1 MTINIDYKKHD
12 KCDLLPKLEMF
23 LNDLAIRKPNVK
35 FVVSG
40 TRSEKGERRVRSV
53 DVYDGYEKVG
63 AICIDQDY
71 NKAESGDL
79 YEVSSP
85 KIVKKFKFN
94 YTLSPLATSGDFRID
109 IGEQARN
116 EIIQHYEEQF
126 QERLSSAMR
135 DVWDRLHDCLKH
147 MSERL
152 TSEEDGTRK
161 KFHGTLLTNARELV
175 DLLSRLNVTQDPQLE
190 QARRDLSAALLN
202 TDIDALKDSDYVRE
216 NVKQKV
222 DAIINKFNW

>member
-1 MTINIDYKKHD
+1 
-12 KCDLLPKLEMF
+12 
-23 LNDLAIRKPNVK
+23 
-35 FVVSG
+35 
-40 TRSEKGERRVRSV
+40 
-53 DVYDGYEKVG
+53 
-63 AICIDQDY
+63 
-71 NKAESGDL
+71 
-79 YEVSSP
+79 
-85 KIVKKFKFN
+85 
-94 YTLSPLATSGDFRID
+94 
-109 IGEQARN
+109 
-116 EIIQHYEEQF
+116 
-126 QERLSSAMR
+126 MR

-175 DLLSRLNVTQDPQLE
+175 DLLSRLNVTQDPRLE
-190 QARRDLSAALLN
+190 QARRDLSAALLH

>member
-1 MTINIDYKKHD
+1 MISASAFQ
-12 KCDLLPKLEMF
+12 L
-23 LNDLAIRKPNVK
+23 
-35 FVVSG
+35 
-40 TRSEKGERRVRSV
+40 
-53 DVYDGYEKVG
+53 
-63 AICIDQDY
+63 
-71 NKAESGDL
+71 GDL
-79 YEVSSP
+79 FDRNEYPEAED
-85 KIVKKFKFN
+85 IVRKFKFN

-126 QERLSSAMR
+126 QERLNSAMR

-190 QARRDLSAALLN
+190 QARRDLSAALLH